1 MNKRVQLLLLAA
13 VFFLPLAVAWT
24 WFFCFKDVRPGTVIH
39 GVLVE
44 PVVPLAD
51 MTLSQRGA
59 AEPVAPFRDEWFVV
73 ILAPRD
79 CGTDCERVLYV
90 TRQVWIRLN
99 KDADRVQRVL
109 LAGPGVQYAE
119 DEHVDLKVFA
129 LDERV
134 LERFT
139 DTARPELAGAQRIYL
154 VDPQGNLMMSYPLDL
169 SPDML
174 SKDLKRLLRY
184 SNGG

>member
-1 MNKRVQLLLLAA
+1 EARRHSARAPLRLRLPVVRARRGAAGDIRAGRAPPRPAGGQSMNKRVQLLLLAA

-24 WFFCFKDVRPGTVIH
+24 WFFWFKDVRPGTVNH
-39 GVLVE
+39 GDLVE

-99 KDADRVQRVL
+99 KD
-109 LAGPGVQYAE
+109 
-119 DEHVDLKVFA
+119 
-129 LDERV
+129 
-134 LERFT
+134 
-139 DTARPELAGAQRIYL
+139 
-154 VDPQGNLMMSYPLDL
+154 
-169 SPDML
+169 
-174 SKDLKRLLRY
+174 
-184 SNGG
+184 